1 MPRSLGIVSMINS
14 GIYESLITR
23 LLHDKLSDIETVYH
37 IERKTLESAEAA
49 VYLSRFLTHV
59 LYTALES
66 LPNSDDRVL
75 KQIEMSNALVK
86 WLADY
91 LLNADLSDNILHSQG
106 QILSALFETQ
116 NPIAADLKAHVAKI
130 TPLTGLAQSEL
141 FTGSNVGLS
150 LESEIKREILS
161 ADEICW
167 LVSFVKWTGIRIFSD
182 VLKEATANGKRVRII
197 TTSYMGATDQ
207 KAVDFLAGLP
217 NTEVRLSYNTDRER
231 LHAKAYLFLRK
242 SGFDTGYIGSSNIS
256 RSALTNGLEWN
267 LKVTTQEIPHIIGK
281 FKSTFETYWA
291 SSEFEAYNAGDE
303 NHRERLKKALHT
315 ERGGERTDELQF
327 FFDIEPHAYQKE
339 ILERL
344 TVEREI
350 HKRNRNLVVAATGTG
365 KTVISAFDFRRFYK
379 ANPTV
384 KFLFVA
390 HREEILKQARATYRA
405 VLRSHSFGELW
416 VGGIEPDHF
425 NQLFASVQTLNSRFD
440 QLTVSPDFF
449 DFIVIDEVHHI
460 SAESYRPILNRFTP
474 KTLLGLTATPERHD
488 GSDIR
493 EDFCGTIA
501 AELRLPEAINQR
513 HLCPFQYFG
522 LDDPT
527 DLSNV
532 QWVKGRYLPSE
543 LTRIYTVNDQ
553 RVGHVLRSMED
564 VLGNINGIKALAFC
578 VSQDHAQYMCEK
590 FLLKGI
596 PSAVLTS
603 ANSQDRVAVREQL
616 VSGKINVLF
625 VVDIFNEGVDIPEID
640 TVLFL
645 RPTESLTVFLQQLG
659 RGLRLSDGKDCLT
672 VLDFVGNAREEYDFS
687 QKFRALVGKSH
698 TSITEE
704 IENDFPHLPLGCSI
718 VLQKQA
724 KEVILRNIKNAIVNQ
739 RKLISYIR
747 GFAHQTNLPLT
758 IPNFLNQ
765 NPNVTIED
773 IYKNKIDGGGGWSRL
788 CVKAGVSE
796 DSLDTKVEQAM
807 FRGISNRLLQCSSFS
822 YLRYILKLLNSNG
835 SWNQF
840 DAVENQFAL
849 MAHYDFWQK
858 PGKEFGF
865 GSLEES
871 IAALARD
878 SRLKAECIEVVE
890 QILNSLDVEEI
901 PMELGFESALK
912 MHARYT
918 RDQILAAFG
927 ENRFDKKSSSREGVV
942 EIKSLNIELLFV
954 TLQKTDKKF
963 SPTTLYHDYA
973 INDILFHWQS
983 QNAARPDKGTGLS
996 YVKHKELGKQLV
1008 LFVREQT
1015 SDELRRAM
1023 GFINL
1028 GPVKLES
1035 HSGSQPMNITW
1046 RLEEPIPP
1054 YLWNSAAKLA
1064 VG

>member
-1 MPRSLGIVSMINS
+1 MINC

-23 LLHDKLSDIETVYH
+23 LLHDELSNLEPSYH
-37 IERKTLESAEAA
+37 IERQSLDSAEAA
-49 VYLSRFLTHV
+49 EYLSRFLTHV
-59 LYTALES
+59 LHSAFES
-66 LPNSDDRVL
+66 LPNDDDRVI
-75 KQIEMSNALVK
+75 KQVDLSNAMVK

-91 LLNADLSDNILHSQG
+91 LKNADLSENLLYSQG
-106 QILSALFETQ
+106 QILSALFDTQ
-116 NPIAADLKAHVAKI
+116 NPIAANLKAHVAKI

-167 LVSFVKWTGIRIFSD
+167 LVSFIKWTGIRIFAD
-182 VLKEATANGKRVRII
+182 VLKEATQNGKKVRII

-267 LKVTTQEIPHIIGK
+267 LKVTTQEIPHIIEK

-291 SSEFEAYNAGDE
+291 SPEFEPYHVGDE
-303 NHRERLKKALHT
+303 THRERLKKALQT
-315 ERGGERTDELQF
+315 ERGSTHSDEPQF
-327 FFDIEPHAYQKE
+327 FFNIEPHAYQKE
-339 ILERL
+339 ILEKL

-350 HKRNRNLVVAATGTG
+350 HKRNRNLIVAATGTG

-379 ANPTV
+379 ANPTA
-384 KFLFVA
+384 KFLFIA
-390 HREEILKQARATYRA
+390 HREEILKQARSTFRA

-440 QLTVSPDFF
+440 QLKVTPDFF

-460 SAESYRPILNRFTP
+460 AADSYRPILNRFRP
-474 KTLLGLTATPERHD
+474 EILLGLTATPERHD

-501 AELRLPEAINQR
+501 AELRLPEAINRR

-527 DLSNV
+527 DLSTV

-543 LTRIYTVNDQ
+543 LTRIYTANDM
-553 RVGHVLRSMED
+553 RVGHILRSMEE
-564 VLGNINGIKALAFC
+564 VLGNIHAIKALAFC
-578 VSQDHAQYMCEK
+578 VSQDHAQYMAEK

-596 PSAVLTS
+596 KAAVLTS
-603 ANSQDRVAVREQL
+603 ANSENRVALREQL
-616 VSGKINVLF
+616 LSGQISILF

-640 TVLFL
+640 TVIFL

-659 RGLRLSDGKDCLT
+659 RGLRLSEGKDCLT

-687 QKFRALVGKSH
+687 QKFRAMVGKSH
-698 TSITEE
+698 TSVIYE

-724 KEVILRNIKNAIVNQ
+724 KEVILRNIKYAIVNQ
-739 RKLISYIR
+739 RRLLSWIR
-747 GFAHQTNLPLT
+747 GYFQQTNLPLT
-758 IPNFLNQ
+758 ISNFLKQ
-765 NPNVTIED
+765 YPSVTIED

-788 CVKAGVSE
+788 CVKAGLSE
-796 DSLDTKVEQAM
+796 DSLDTEIEQAM

-822 YLRYILKLLNSNG
+822 YLR
-835 SWNQF
+835 F
-840 DAVENQFAL
+840 
-849 MAHYDFWQK
+849 
-858 PGKEFGF
+858 
-865 GSLEES
+865 
-871 IAALARD
+871 
-878 SRLKAECIEVVE
+878 
-890 QILNSLDVEEI
+890 ILNL
-901 PMELGFESALK
+901 L
-912 MHARYT
+912 
-918 RDQILAAFG
+918 
-927 ENRFDKKSSSREGVV
+927 
-942 EIKSLNIELLFV
+942 IKGHL
-954 TLQKTDKKF
+954 
-963 SPTTLYHDYA
+963 
-973 INDILFHWQS
+973 
-983 QNAARPDKGTGLS
+983 
-996 YVKHKELGKQLV
+996 
-1008 LFVREQT
+1008 
-1015 SDELRRAM
+1015 
-1023 GFINL
+1023 
-1028 GPVKLES
+1028 
-1035 HSGSQPMNITW
+1035 
-1046 RLEEPIPP
+1046 
-1054 YLWNSAAKLA
+1054 
-1064 VG
+1064 

>member
-1 MPRSLGIVSMINS
+1 MIQS

-23 LLHDKLSDIETVYH
+23 LLHDRLSVLEASYY
-37 IERKTLESAEAA
+37 IERQPLDSAEAA
-49 VYLSRFLTHV
+49 EYLSRFLTQV
-59 LYTALES
+59 LYSAFES
-66 LPNSDDRVL
+66 LPNSEDRVF
-75 KQIEMSNALVK
+75 KQIELSNALVK
-86 WLADY
+86 WLAEY
-91 LLNADLSDNILHSQG
+91 LNNAELSENLLHSQG
-106 QILSALFETQ
+106 QILSALFKTQ
-116 NPIAADLKAHVAKI
+116 NPIAADLKIHVAKI

-167 LVSFVKWTGIRIFSD
+167 LVSFIKWTGIRIFAD
-182 VLKEATANGKRVRII
+182 VLKEATQNGKKVRII

-207 KAVDFLAGLP
+207 KAVDFLSSLP
-217 NTEVRLSYNTDRER
+217 NTEVRLNYNTDRER

-267 LKVTTQEIPHIIGK
+267 LKVTTQEIPHIIEK

-291 SSEFEAYNAGDE
+291 STEFEPYVVGNE
-303 NHRERLKKALHT
+303 SHRARLKKALLT
-315 ERGGERTDELQF
+315 ERGSGQNEETQF

-339 ILERL
+339 ILEKL

-350 HKRNRNLVVAATGTG
+350 HHRTRNLVVAATGTG
-365 KTVISAFDFRRFYK
+365 KTVISAFDFKRFHK
-379 ANPTV
+379 ANPTA

-390 HREEILKQARATYRA
+390 HREEILQQARATFRA
-405 VLRSHSFGELW
+405 VLRSHAFGELW

-425 NQLFASVQTLNSRFD
+425 NQIFASVQTLNSRFN
-440 QLTVSPDFF
+440 QLDLSPNFF

-460 SAESYRPILNRFTP
+460 AAESYRPILNRFSP
-474 KTLLGLTATPERHD
+474 KILLGLTATPERHD

-543 LTRIYTVNDQ
+543 LTRIYTANDQ
-553 RVGHVLRSMED
+553 RIGHILRSIDD
-564 VLGNINGIKALAFC
+564 VVGNIHAIKALAFC
-578 VSQDHAQYMCEK
+578 VSQDHAQFMAEK
-590 FLLKGI
+590 FLLKGVKA
-596 PSAVLTS
+596 AVLTS
-603 ANSQDRVAVREQL
+603 ANSQDRVTLREQL
-616 VSGKINVLF
+616 ASGQINVLF

-698 TSITEE
+698 TSVIDE
-704 IENDFPHLPLGCSI
+704 IENDFPHIPLGCSI

-724 KEVILRNIKNAIVNQ
+724 KETILRNIKNAIVNQ

-758 IPNFLNQ
+758 LSNFLRQ
-765 NPNVTIED
+765 NPNVTIDD

-788 CVKAGVSE
+788 CVKAGISE
-796 DSLDTKVEQAM
+796 DTLDSGIEQAM
-807 FRGISNRLLQCSSFS
+807 VRGIFNRLLQCSSYS
-822 YLRYILKLLNSNG
+822 YLSFILKLLSNNG
-835 SWNQF
+835 KWNRLNEI
-840 DAVENQFAL
+840 ENQFAL

-865 GSLEES
+865 TSLEES
-871 IAALARD
+871 LSALVRD
-878 SRLKAECIEVVE
+878 KCLKAECMEVVE
-890 QILNSLDVEEI
+890 QILDALDVEEL
-901 PMELGFESALK
+901 PMDIGFSSALQL
-912 MHARYT
+912 HARYS
-918 RDQILAAFG
+918 RDEILAAFG
-927 ENRFDKKSSSREGVV
+927 ENRFDRKSSSREGVI
-942 EIKSLNIELLFV
+942 EIKLLNCELLFV

-973 INDILFHWQS
+973 INEILFHWQS
-983 QNAARPDKGTGLS
+983 QNAARPDKGKGLS
-996 YVKHKELGKQLV
+996 YVQHEETGKKIL
-1008 LFVREQT
+1008 LFVREQS
-1015 SDELRRAM
+1015 SDEFGRAM
-1023 GFINL
+1023 GFINVGVVTL
-1028 GPVKLES
+1028 QS

-1046 RLEEPIPP
+1046 RLEQPITP
-1054 YLWNSAAKLA
+1054 YLWKAAAKLA